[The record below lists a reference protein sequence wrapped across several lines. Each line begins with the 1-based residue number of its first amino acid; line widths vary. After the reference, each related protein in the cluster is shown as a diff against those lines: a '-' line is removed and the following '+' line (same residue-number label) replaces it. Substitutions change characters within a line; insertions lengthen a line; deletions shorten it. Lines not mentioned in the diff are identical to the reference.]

1 MGTSENFAA
10 RLAQANLITK
20 TDFDNKL
27 ICQLKKINSNKTK
40 HLLVENK
47 FKKLQKFD
55 SIYFKGKSHYEE
67 YGAQNYLGFQPM
79 YRYFTKVV
87 GFVVVVTILI
97 FGNLKCFKERE
108 SFQSVMNLV
117 ENA

>member
-1 MGTSENFAA
+1 MPTSENFVA

-27 ICQLKKINSNKTK
+27 ICQLKKINSNKIK
-40 HLLVENK
+40 YLLVENK

-55 SIYFKGKSHYEE
+55 WIYFKGKSHCEE
-67 YGAQNYLGFQPM
+67 YGAQNYLAFQPM
-79 YRYFTKVV
+79 YRYFTKVA

-108 SFQSVMNLV
+108 SFQSVMDLV